1 MYKLLFFLHKTD
13 DENVLQFFR
22 DNTIKKLEGIIGKD
36 VGIAEVESN
45 LLLEQKYT
53 YYCEISALSKEEM
66 DRIMHSKAGKELN
79 KSLMDFHKNIT
90 VIAVNYNQEKK

>member
-22 DNTIKKLEGIIGKD
+22 DNTIKKLERIIGKD

-53 YYCEISALSKEEM
+53 YYCGISASSKEEM
-66 DRIMHSKAGKELN
+66 DRMMHSKAGKELN

-90 VIAVNYNQEKK
+90 VIAVNYNQDKK